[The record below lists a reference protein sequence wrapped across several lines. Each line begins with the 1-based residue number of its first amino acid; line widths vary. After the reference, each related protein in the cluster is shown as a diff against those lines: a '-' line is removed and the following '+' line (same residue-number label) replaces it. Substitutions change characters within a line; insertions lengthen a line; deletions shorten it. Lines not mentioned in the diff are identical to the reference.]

1 MKLVRDYKKAHKWFS
16 VQGLALLAAAP
27 VLYESFPAMQQ
38 YLPAGWF
45 HAGMGI
51 LAILAIVGRMVK
63 QG

>member
-1 MKLVRDYKKAHKWFS
+1 VKLVEDWRAAWKWFS

-27 VLYESFPAMQQ
+27 VLYENFPTLQG
-38 YLPAGWF
+38 YLPANWF

-51 LAILAIVGRMVK
+51 LAVLAILGRVVK